1 MTIAKISFH
10 CILKVKTQA
19 KNLYINNDNGN
30 DNNNIDDNNFTFDSI
45 FPRTLAT
52 NFRTVKHQNIIT
64 SLSSFLE
71 FISYIKPIFGRYHLH
86 NVHEQFCGQ
95 HFLIPGL
102 KAFKV
107 ITFFKGAI

>member
-30 DNNNIDDNNFTFDSI
+30 VNNNIDDNNFTFHSI

-52 NFRTVKHQNIIT
+52 NPRTVKHQNIIT

-71 FISYIKPIFGRYHLH
+71 LISYIKPIFGRYHLH
-86 NVHEQFCGQ
+86 NLHGQFCGQ

-107 ITFFKGAI
+107 ITFFKGAT